1 MDRGLAGAPPAD
13 SLAGYGAGSPAKD
26 WGARRGRPSGAGLPG
41 GSAGRLPA
49 VPRLIHLN
57 GPPGIGKSVL
67 AQLWAEDHPGALNLD
82 IDRLRALIG
91 GWRERFAET
100 GEIVRPLALGMAG
113 THLRGG
119 RDVVMPQYLGR
130 LSEIERFEA
139 AAHDAGAA
147 FREIVLMDTKEHALE
162 RFGRRGDD
170 GDDEVAWHHYV
181 QELVERGGGQALLA
195 RMYDQLTAVL
205 AARPMAT
212 VIPSTAGAIP
222 QAYRALTAALSTVR

>member
-1 MDRGLAGAPPAD
+1 MVPDLAEASAK
-13 SLAGYGAGSPAKD
+13 LAAI
-26 WGARRGRPSGAGLPG
+26 RSGG

-67 AQLWAEDHPGALNLD
+67 AQLWAQDHPGALNLD

-139 AAHDAGAA
+139 ATHDAGAA
-147 FREIVLMDTKEHALE
+147 FCEIVLMDTKENALE

-170 GDDEVAWHHYV
+170 GDDEDEAAWHHYV

-195 RMYDQLTAVL
+195 RMYDQLTVVL
-205 AARPMAT
+205 AARPMAI

-222 QAYRALTAALSTVR
+222 QAYQALTAALSTVA